1 MLEYF
6 TTLFMTYLL
15 AAYIFSKYLKKFGY
29 SKRLVFD
36 DMVTMVYHSTSKTLN
51 SALNI
56 TKKNRSRFCLEFLL
70 YVLQMDSLSV

>member
-1 MLEYF
+1 MLKYF
-6 TTLFMTYLL
+6 PTLFMTYLL
-15 AAYIFSKYLKKFGY
+15 AAYIFSKYKKNFGY

>member
-1 MLEYF
+1 
-6 TTLFMTYLL
+6 MTYLL
-15 AAYIFSKYLKKFGY
+15 AAYIFSKYKKKFGY

-56 TKKNRSRFCLEFLL
+56 TKKIVVDF
-70 YVLQMDSLSV
+70 V

>member
-1 MLEYF
+1 MLKYF
-6 TTLFMTYLL
+6 PTLFMTYLL
-15 AAYIFSKYLKKFGY
+15 AAYIFSKYKKNFGY

-36 DMVTMVYHSTSKTLN
+36 DMVTMVYYSTSKTLN

>member
-1 MLEYF
+1 MLKYF
-6 TTLFMTYLL
+6 PTLFMTYLL
-15 AAYIFSKYLKKFGY
+15 AAYIFSKYKKKFGY

-36 DMVTMVYHSTSKTLN
+36 DMVTMVYYSTSKTLN

>member
-1 MLEYF
+1 MLKHF
-6 TTLFMTYLL
+6 PTLFMTYLL
-15 AAYIFSKYLKKFGY
+15 AAYIFSKYKKKFGY

-36 DMVTMVYHSTSKTLN
+36 DMVTMVYYSTSKTLN

>member
-1 MLEYF
+1 MLKYF
-6 TTLFMTYLL
+6 RTLFMTYLL
-15 AAYIFSKYLKKFGY
+15 AAYIFSKYKKKFGY

>member
-1 MLEYF
+1 MLKYF

-15 AAYIFSKYLKKFGY
+15 AAYIFSKYKKIGY

-36 DMVTMVYHSTSKTLN
+36 DMVTMVYYSTSKTLN

-56 TKKNRSRFCLEFLL
+56 TQKNRSRFCLEFLL